1 MWVGFLRGTMYWG
14 AGPGLGLL
22 TLLGYATFTIGAALA
37 WRNRDEFSV
46 WVHDEF
52 GAFRRS
58 LSRYTVIGPF
68 YSVREE
74 SRLKAVPSQFVQ
86 SLSRFPRRK
95 INPAFLLL
103 FLGAILLFLDFFI

>member
-1 MWVGFLRGTMYWG
+1 MYWG

-22 TLLGYATFTIGAALA
+22 TLLGCAAFTIGASLV
-37 WRNRDEFSV
+37 WRNRGEFSI

-52 GAFRRS
+52 GAFRRC

-68 YSVREE
+68 YGVREE
-74 SRLKAVPSQFVQ
+74 SRLKAVPSQFLR
-86 SLSRFPRRK
+86 SLTRFPRRQ
-95 INPAFLLL
+95 INPALFVL

>member
-1 MWVGFLRGTMYWG
+1 MYWG

-22 TLLGYATFTIGAALA
+22 TLLGYAVFAIGAALV
-37 WRNRDEFSV
+37 WRKRDDFSV
-46 WVHDEF
+46 WAHDEF

-68 YSVREE
+68 YGLREE
-74 SRLKAVPSQFVQ
+74 SRLKAVPSQFLV
-86 SLSRFPRRK
+86 SLSRFPRRH

-103 FLGAILLFLDFFI
+103 FLGVALFLLDFFI